1 MLKPRNFSTN
11 PHWNCQSRRNDTD
24 FQWGLCALWSSHLNI
39 TEKAQVTFGD
49 MPWSNELFSDIAI
62 EVMWKPMSIKGKE
75 ALSLRLERE
84 LKSAAGWLPTHQKV
98 SLPTAHQGEQALEE
112 IPSTFWET
120 FKLKTPSDTRGS
132 HNWQIRGMG
141 ARLRIAICA
150 CCLYLKAL
158 L

>member
-11 PHWNCQSRRNDTD
+11 PHWDYQTRRNDTD
-24 FQWGLCALWSSHLNI
+24 FDWGFYAWSSHLKI
-39 TEKAQVTFGD
+39 MEKAQVTFGE
-49 MPWSNELFSDIAI
+49 MPWSNVLFNDIPT
-62 EVMWKPMSIKGKE
+62 EVMWYPMPIKGKE
-75 ALSLRLERE
+75 ALLLRLKRE

-98 SLPTAHQGEQALEE
+98 SLPTAHRGEQALEE

-120 FKLKTPSDTRGS
+120 FNWITPSDTRGPHS
-132 HNWQIRGMG
+132 WQIREMG
-141 ARLRIAICA
+141 ARLRIDICA